1 MAYIRNYMDPYNN
14 YMNNDEYDSQ
24 KILPLIKSSVEG
36 EKEDEM
42 FYDYLIKLAP
52 TQEQKDIIIS
62 IRDDERKHN
71 KTYRNIYKDLTG
83 QEVVIKDEENFKKPE
98 SYISGIEQAL
108 FRELH
113 AVEKYR
119 TILRM
124 FPPYSVYRDI
134 VFEIITDEIKHAIK
148 YNYILYLNCCNNK
161 KLNLKNIKKDKKIN
175 KEKNEKIK
183 KRINE
188 FGENITL
195 ASSTMVNKAKQK
207 IKDEKLVE
215 NILVPGLVLGIRT
228 SYMGINKEEQNKIKV
243 DMKQD
248 LLIRYIGELVGG
260 VLDKVR
266 EKVDLDKFMGEY
278 ILPQLMKED

>member
-71 KTYRNIYKDLTG
+71 KIYRNIYKDLTG
-83 QEVVIKDEENFKKPE
+83 QEVVIEDEENFKKPE

-108 FRELH
+108 FGELH

-161 KLNLKNIKKDKKIN
+161 KLNLKNIKKDKKN
-175 KEKNEKIK
+175 
-183 KRINE
+183 
-188 FGENITL
+188 
-195 ASSTMVNKAKQK
+195 Q
-207 IKDEKLVE
+207 
-215 NILVPGLVLGIRT
+215 
-228 SYMGINKEEQNKIKV
+228 
-243 DMKQD
+243 
-248 LLIRYIGELVGG
+248 
-260 VLDKVR
+260 
-266 EKVDLDKFMGEY
+266 
-278 ILPQLMKED
+278 

>member
-1 MAYIRNYMDPYNN
+1 Q
-14 YMNNDEYDSQ
+14 YDSQ
-24 KILPLIKSSVEG
+24 KVLPLIKSSVEG

-71 KTYRNIYKDLTG
+71 KMYRNIYKDITG
-83 QEVVIKDEENFKKPE
+83 EEIVIKDEEKFKKPE
-98 SYISGIEQAL
+98 SYIAGIEQAL
-108 FRELH
+108 FGELH

-119 TILRM
+119 TILHM
-124 FPPYSVYRDI
+124 LPPYSVYRDM

-148 YNYILYLNCCNNK
+148 YNYILYLNCCKNK
-161 KLNLKNIKKDKKIN
+161 KLNLKNIKKDKKNN
-175 KEKNEKIK
+175 KEKNEKMK

-188 FGENITL
+188 FGENVAL
-195 ASSTMVNKAKQK
+195 ASSTMVNRAKEK

-215 NILVPGLVLGIRT
+215 NILVPGLVLGIRS
-228 SYMGINKEEQNKIKV
+228 SYIGINKEEQNKIKV

-248 LLIRYIGELVGG
+248 LLIRYVGEVVGT

-266 EKVDLDKFMGEY
+266 DKVDLDKFMGEY
-278 ILPQLMKED
+278 ILPQLMKEE